1 MARITMTLPPAVPPA
16 IPNYRLLRLIG
27 SGSFGEVWLALDVFH
42 RWVAVKV
49 VRWTSDGAARIHDQE
64 FRGLRRY
71 VTVAGTDRSLVPI
84 SNVGEDPDGYFFHY
98 AMELADDAGTELPL
112 PAIDPDDSEAEEALA
127 TGYRPLTLRE
137 KLRAGR
143 LPPDECIRYG
153 VALAEALEHLHE
165 HGLVHRDVKPSN
177 IIIVSGRAKL
187 ADVGL
192 VANPDGTVVSLAG
205 TPDFVPLHGA
215 GRPTGDVF
223 ALGKVLYLMAN
234 GRPLTDFPELIEG
247 HEKLPASDRE
257 ALAEL
262 AAVYDRACDPDPS
275 QRHASASE
283 LRAEL
288 ESLKLAGSV
297 LQLRHQRQEAQ
308 KREVEAV
315 AAIREAERRAAEF
328 AQRLRFVGI
337 LGLVSLLVVLVVL
350 FRGWRLE
357 SAHRVLLAAM
367 ENRQLARMNHR
378 LQGWSADD
386 WQEIRLASDGQP
398 DEVMLRQ
405 AAATLSGLDARSI
418 GHWMNVLGTSA
429 AFSKTDDL
437 VVSGYGTNR
446 ASLIF
451 QGTNRI
457 ELPVSGEGKVAWGR
471 DGEPLVFQIEPGRGV
486 LREARSGRVRRE
498 FLLGVGDVGHQ
509 SHAPVTALSFDGSKA
524 AAVLEG
530 QQSRRLAL
538 WDTDSGRLLAETNF
552 TANVLAF
559 SPDQSRLAAGHTNG
573 SVTIFRLLPFVL
585 EAALPAAQGPNPV
598 QALAFGRDALVPLDG
613 GLMEP
618 KWLLAVGDSG
628 TGIVVWELGTQR
640 PRSFCR
646 GSTWEVQSV
655 AFSPDGVTLASAGR
669 LGVHFWDVATGQ
681 LLLWADRNG
690 SRTRALAFNAD
701 GSRLVAGST
710 DEKSPGEISLWGLEP
725 DRGIQRLRGLTTPI
739 RKVRFSPDGGRIAA
753 ISDEWRL
760 GVWDVPGG
768 RLLRIF
774 QLAAGIY
781 ADSAS
786 CAFGSD
792 HRRIAVASGTFA
804 RTYDLET
811 GRTLTTWDLP
821 DGRRNSLEFSS
832 DGRLFLARVESDSGP
847 DPIRRWKV
855 YELPV
860 GQPALVRCSQPGSND
875 TTINV
880 TLAPGDVRLVV
891 LGKDT
896 QSRSNHIAVIDL
908 VSGRERW
915 RRATGNSKNWENL
928 RVDPMGTRCS
938 TKWGPMDP
946 VVEVPKMAILN
957 LDDGKEEGIL
967 GDCWALGPMGHEYV
981 VSKAQILQREGPKG
995 EAAPPAILLAS
1006 DGKIITD
1013 THSFSPDG
1021 KRMAYGV
1028 EESAVFVVNLSDVRN
1043 RVATLYGRA
1052 GREEAA
1058 VRKSS
1063 MVH

>member
-1 MARITMTLPPAVPPA
+1 MTLTPTGPPA

-49 VRWTSDGAARIHDQE
+49 VRRISDGAARTHEQE

-84 SNVGEDPDGYFFHY
+84 SNVGEDPDGHFFHY

-112 PAIDPDDSEAEEALA
+112 PAIDPDDSEAAESLA
-127 TGYRPLTLRE
+127 VRYRPLTLRE
-137 KLRAGR
+137 KLRNGR
-143 LPPDECIRYG
+143 LPPEECIRYG
-153 VALAEALEHLHE
+153 IALAEALEYLHQ

-205 TPDFVPLHGA
+205 TPDFVPIHGA
-215 GRPTGDVF
+215 GRPTGDLF

-247 HEKLPASDRE
+247 HEKLPAPERE

-275 QRHASASE
+275 QRHASAME

-297 LQLRHQRQEAQ
+297 LQLRHERQEAQ
-308 KREVEAV
+308 KREAEAV
-315 AAIREAERRAAEF
+315 VAIREAERRAGQF
-328 AQRLRFVGI
+328 AQRLRIVGM

-350 FRGWRLE
+350 YRGWRLE
-357 SAHRVLLAAM
+357 SAHRVLLTSM

-386 WQEIRLASDGQP
+386 WQEIRLASDGRP

-429 AFSKTDDL
+429 AFSMTDDL

-446 ASLIF
+446 ASLIVR
-451 QGTNRI
+451 GTNRI
-457 ELPVSGEGKVAWGR
+457 ELPVAGEGKVAWAR
-471 DGEPLVFQIEPGRGV
+471 DGEPLIFQMETGRGV
-486 LREARSGRVRRE
+486 VREARSGRVRRE
-498 FLLGVGDVGHQ
+498 FLLGVDEIGLH
-509 SHAPVTALSFDGSKA
+509 SHAPVTALSIDGSQG

-530 QQSRRLAL
+530 PQGRRLAI
-538 WDTDSGRLLAETNF
+538 WDTASGRLLAETNF
-552 TANVLAF
+552 TATVLAF
-559 SPDQSRLAAGHTNG
+559 SPDHVRLAAGHTNG
-573 SVTIFRLLPFVL
+573 SVTIFRLQPFVL
-585 EAALPAAQGPNPV
+585 ESSLPAAQGHNPV

-613 GLMEP
+613 ASTEP
-618 KWLLAVGDSG
+618 RGLLAVGDSG
-628 TGIVVWELGTQR
+628 TGIVVWELSTQL

-690 SRTRALAFNAD
+690 SRTRALAFDAD

-710 DEKSPGEISLWGLEP
+710 DEKSHGEICLWGLEF
-725 DRGIQRLRGLTTPI
+725 DRGIKRLRGLTTSI
-739 RKVRFSPDGGRIAA
+739 RKVRFSADGERIAA

-768 RLLRIF
+768 RLQRIF
-774 QLAAGIY
+774 QFASGIY

-786 CAFGSD
+786 CAFDSD
-792 HRRIAVASGTFA
+792 HRRIAIAAGTSA
-804 RTYDLET
+804 KTYDLDT
-811 GRTLTTWDLP
+811 GQTMTTWDLP
-821 DGRRNSLEFSS
+821 EGRRNSLEFSP
-832 DGRLFLARVESDSGP
+832 DGRLFLARVESDPGS

-860 GQPALVRCSQPGSND
+860 GLPARVRCFQAESKD

-880 TLAPGDVRLVV
+880 ALTPGDVRLIV
-891 LGKDT
+891 LGKDN
-896 QSRSNHIAVIDL
+896 QSHSNHLAVID
-908 VSGRERW
+908 VASGHQRW
-915 RRATGNSKNWENL
+915 RRATGNSVNWHNL
-928 RVDPMGTRCS
+928 RVDPAGTRCA
-938 TKWGPMDP
+938 TAWGPLEP
-946 VVEVPKMAILN
+946 IVGIPKMAILN
-957 LDDGKEEGIL
+957 LDDGKEVEVL
-967 GDCWALGPMGHEYV
+967 SACWALGPMGNEY
-981 VSKAQILQREGPKG
+981 AAADPQTIRQTGPNHQVD
-995 EAAPPAILLAS
+995 LLLES
-1006 DGKIITD
+1006 DGKIISDSHT
-1013 THSFSPDG
+1013 FSPDG

-1028 EESAVFVVNLSDVRN
+1028 EEGAVLVVNLPDVRG
-1043 RVATLYGRA
+1043 RVATLHGRS
-1052 GREEAA
+1052 GREKAP
-1058 VRKSS
+1058 VRRSS
-1063 MVH
+1063 MEH